1 MKSLQYGVRRVFS
14 ITMRR
19 LLESFSSVCE
29 SSLKKRE
36 NVSKSA
42 VDECLEASMIYKVSP
57 WVEDDMTNKEH
68 RANLYGKYLQFVTL
82 FGLSVWHFLWVWRTV
97 ILHGCVLWVGLHWGG
112 WYIQVDSS
120 SFGCW

>member
-29 SSLKKRE
+29 TSLEKRE

-42 VDECLEASMIYKVSP
+42 VDECLEACMIYEVSP

-68 RANLYGKYLQFVTL
+68 RTNLYGKHPPVRHAVRFVVL
-82 FGLSVWHFLWVWRTV
+82 ACFWVWRTV
-97 ILHGCVLWVGLHWGG
+97 MLHGCVLWIGPRWGG
-112 WYIQVDSS
+112 WYIQVDGS